1 MVSSGEGKGV
11 QRGFSGVSVLVNA
24 EWWVKELI
32 LTGNESFTQALVQIL
47 HSKTYFKGNMGKLNS
62 YFS

>member
-1 MVSSGEGKGV
+1 M
-11 QRGFSGVSVLVNA
+11 FVLVNA

-32 LTGNESFTQALVQIL
+32 LTGNESFTQALVHIL
-47 HSKTYFKGNMGKLNS
+47 HFYYDMGKLNS

>member
-1 MVSSGEGKGV
+1 M
-11 QRGFSGVSVLVNA
+11 FVLVNA

-32 LTGNESFTQALVQIL
+32 LRGNESFTQALVHIL
-47 HSKTYFKGNMGKLNS
+47 HSKTYLKGNMGKLNS